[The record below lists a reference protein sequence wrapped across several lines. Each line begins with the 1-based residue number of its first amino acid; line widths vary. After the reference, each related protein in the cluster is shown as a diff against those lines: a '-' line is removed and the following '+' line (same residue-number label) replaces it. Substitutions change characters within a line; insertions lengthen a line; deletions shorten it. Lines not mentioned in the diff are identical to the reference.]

1 MGCLGEN
8 GENWVEHV
16 NEWGHWG
23 ERGLRVEWVMG
34 SRGMGYEGNEVPE
47 IMRQGE
53 NGGLGA
59 QGGFGSVRALIGGL
73 QPAGRSS

>member
-1 MGCLGEN
+1 M
-8 GENWVEHV
+8 
-16 NEWGHWG
+16 
-23 ERGLRVEWVMG
+23 EWVMG
-34 SRGMGYEGNEVPE
+34 SRGMRYEGNEVPE

-73 QPAGRSS
+73 QPTGRTS